1 MEPQKNCVRNMNKH
15 NVYVKTGLATEA
27 QLISAVNA
35 FQKQLCEMFPGEHY
49 EECEFIVNLV
59 TDKDGNTYKYAYL
72 WVSDTRIYYIMTGL
86 NPDGSERYK
95 DEEESKPK
103 EKIEESFELDFDE
116 MNWETITSNTIQ
128 NVVTIREP
136 LGPILSL
143 PGYEYTPEQLVKV
156 KETLKEKYGAEY
168 EESKIPSVGY
178 FEASRAQAGGSI
190 EDGRC
195 PHILRSI
202 VPNWISKELIK
213 KNFERY
219 STDEYDPK
227 LKSKP
232 YPRVT
237 LEPFIKKDHV
247 TGRPSEDPSKKVAL
261 VEFNKSKNDGI
272 FARQIAR
279 KVYFLNPMTKT
290 KEITIWDYLK
300 VFERPDNSGGS
311 KPPYSGGGGPSG
323 GGNGGG
329 RSNFGFKP
337 RGGGDGSPFF
347 DRTRK

>member
-15 NVYVKTGLATEA
+15 NVYVKTGLATET
-27 QLISAVNA
+27 QLISTVNA
-35 FQKQLCEMFPGEHY
+35 FHKQLCEMFPEEHY
-49 EECEFIVNLV
+49 EDCEFIVNLV

-143 PGYEYTPEQLVKV
+143 PGYEYTPEQLIKV

-202 VPNWISKELIK
+202 VPSWVTKELIK
-213 KNFERY
+213 KSFERY
-219 STDEYDPK
+219 STDEYDEK

-237 LEPFIKKDHV
+237 LEPFIKKDYQ
-247 TGRPSEDPSKKVAL
+247 TGRVSEDSSKKVAL

-279 KVYFLNPMTKT
+279 KVYFLNPTTKV
-290 KEITIWDYLK
+290 KDITIWDYLK
-300 VFERPDNSGGS
+300 VFERPANNGGATHGGS
-311 KPPYSGGGGPSG
+311 SKPDH
-323 GGNGGG
+323 GGG
-329 RSNFGFKP
+329 RSNFGFKSK
-337 RGGGDGSPFF
+337 GGDGSSFF
-347 DRTRK
+347 DRAKK

>member
-1 MEPQKNCVRNMNKH
+1 MEPQKICARNMNKH
-15 NVYVKTGLATEA
+15 NIYVKTGLASET

-35 FQKQLCEMFPGEHY
+35 FHKQLCEMFPEEHY
-49 EECEFIVNLV
+49 EDCEFIVNLV

-95 DEEESKPK
+95 DEEEQKSK

-116 MNWETITSNTIQ
+116 MNWETITSNSIQ

-143 PGYEYTPEQLVKV
+143 PGYEYTSEQLVKV
-156 KETLKEKYGAEY
+156 KETLKEKYGTEY

-202 VPNWISKELIK
+202 VPNWITKELIK

-219 STDEYDPK
+219 STDEYDSK

-237 LEPFIKKDHV
+237 LEPFIKKDYT
-247 TGRPSEDPSKKVAL
+247 TGRVSEDPTKKVAL

-279 KVYFLNPMTKT
+279 KVYFVNPTNKT
-290 KEITIWDYLK
+290 KDITIWDYLK
-300 VFERPDNSGGS
+300 VFERPDNSGSSHGGS
-311 KPPYSGGGGPSG
+311 KPPYNGGS
-323 GGNGGG
+323 NGGG
-329 RSNFGFKP
+329 RSNFGFKSK
-337 RGGGDGSPFF
+337 GGGDGSSFF
-347 DRTRK
+347 DRAKK